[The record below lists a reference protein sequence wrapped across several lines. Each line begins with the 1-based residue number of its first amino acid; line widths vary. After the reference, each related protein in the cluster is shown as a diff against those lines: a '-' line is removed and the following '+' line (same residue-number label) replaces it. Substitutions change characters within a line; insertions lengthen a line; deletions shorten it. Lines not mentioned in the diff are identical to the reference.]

1 MYIFLNGKIIP
12 AADAMIHVSDLGLL
26 RGYALFDFLQTINGT
41 PLFLADYLD
50 RFYRSAKAMDLEI
63 PFSRDI
69 LTQSIFDLI
78 KKNNLLHSGLK
89 LILTGGY
96 SEDGFTPTTPNF
108 IILESGIS
116 PLPSDYQG
124 YTHGVKLILHEY
136 LRENYYVKSTNYV
149 IPIMLQN
156 KWKSLGA
163 IDVLY
168 HKDGFVTESSRSNF
182 FIINKQNVLV
192 TPSENVLHGITR
204 MKTLDIAA
212 GVLPI
217 EIRNMSLQEVLDA
230 KETFI
235 CSSTKGILPVVQ
247 LDDYMINEGKVGHFT
262 KVLMKKFGDLQQK
275 YLDLS
280 LPL

>member
-12 AADAMIHVSDLGLL
+12 AADAMLHVSDLGLL
-26 RGYALFDFLQTINGT
+26 RGYGLFDFLQSINGT

-63 PFSRDI
+63 PFQRDI
-69 LTQSIFDLI
+69 LKQNIFDLI
-78 KKNNLLHSGLK
+78 KKNNLSHSGLK

-96 SEDGFTPTTPNF
+96 SEDGFTPTAPNL
-108 IILESGIS
+108 IILENGIP

-136 LRENYYVKSTNYV
+136 LRENPLVKSTNYV
-149 IPIMLQN
+149 VPIMLQN

-182 FIINKQNVLV
+182 FIINKQNVLI
-192 TPSENVLHGITR
+192 TPSKNVLHGITR
-204 MKTLDIAA
+204 MKTLDVAA
-212 GVLPI
+212 GILPI
-217 EIRNMSLQEVLDA
+217 EIRNMNLQEVLDA
-230 KETFI
+230 KETFM

-247 LDDYMINEGKVGHFT
+247 LDDYVINDGKVGHFT
-262 KVLMKKFGDLQQK
+262 KVLIEKIEDLQRE
-275 YLDLS
+275 YLEKN
-280 LPL
+280 

>member
-41 PLFLADYLD
+41 PLFLTDYLD

-69 LTQSIFDLI
+69 LTQNIFDLI
-78 KKNNLLHSGLK
+78 KKNNLSHSGLK

-96 SEDGFTPTTPNF
+96 SEDGFTPTAPNF
-108 IILESGIS
+108 IILESGIA

-217 EIRNMSLQEVLDA
+217 EVRNMSLQEVLDA
-230 KETFI
+230 KETFM

-247 LDDYMINEGKVGHFT
+247 LDDYMINEGKVGDFT
-262 KVLMKKFGDLQQK
+262 KMLVKKFEDLQQE
-275 YLDLS
+275 YLDL
-280 LPL
+280 